1 MKGFFNFGINLCLS
15 ILNFFVFVFYIS
27 HYLFPYNETKLKL
40 NIHYRTRYSKLY
52 NFEMF
57 YPILRLFRLRFA
69 KFSLRF
75 KTFKVTK
82 HQAISGRQSPD
93 VRDQSSH

>member
-1 MKGFFNFGINLCLS
+1 MSFYFKLFFLYL
-15 ILNFFVFVFYIS
+15 S

-69 KFSLRF
+69 KFSLCF